1 MRWLHAGAECTWGG
15 KRAAG
20 RHPQLQ
26 PLLHNALVSP
36 VPGSSPKSIQGHFT
50 SVGSLER
57 NFRKRWHYW
66 KGVAGVGRA
75 WPWPGHLPI
84 LFQATDHST
93 PEQSFLRDQVP
104 VQQQTDPMLDYC
116 ERYLQGGPHS
126 GSPDGGPHIG
136 AHPAA
141 CTHPQSQAARP
152 LGDCTIVLLQSSV
165 PWAPNRH
172 KSRLWPQRQ
181 PPSLQP

>member
-26 PLLHNALVSP
+26 PLLHKALVSP

-66 KGVAGVGRA
+66 KGVVGVGRA

-152 LGDCTIVLLQSSV
+152 LGDCTIVLLQS
-165 PWAPNRH
+165 
-172 KSRLWPQRQ
+172 
-181 PPSLQP
+181 